1 MPSLVV
7 RPGGYVRLKQQP
19 DHVPDF
25 IVLSCKSDRAW
36 IRQPEWPPHSQ
47 LCVRVTQLAMPYVQV
62 S

>member
-7 RPGGYVRLKQQP
+7 RPGGTVRLKQQP

-25 IVLSCKSDRAW
+25 VVMACASDRAW
-36 IRQPEWPPHSQ
+36 IRQPEWPQHIQ
-47 LCVRVTQLAMPYVQV
+47 LCVRMTQLAMPYPQV